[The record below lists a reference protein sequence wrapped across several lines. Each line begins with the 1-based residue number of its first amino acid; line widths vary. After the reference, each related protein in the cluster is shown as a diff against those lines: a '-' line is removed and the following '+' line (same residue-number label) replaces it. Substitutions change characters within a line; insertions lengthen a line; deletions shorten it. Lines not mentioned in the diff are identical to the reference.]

1 MVLLESIKNFFSL
14 KGKERPVFF
23 IALSVLLFIWSC
35 AGSTYHDMAVQD
47 PSKLVSLQ
55 DSLSQNGLSTNLIRS
70 LTLAHKTL
78 GEIAYEEGEHEVAT
92 HHFSNALKLS
102 PKDTSSLYGALMVE
116 AHLLY
121 RTGKKEKLWDS
132 IENYHKAALLRSHD
146 GEPYYYIGC
155 AYHKIG
161 DKDFDL
167 IMEAY
172 DRALSLDLNPRLRS
186 LAQKARSEAADR
198 DQRLKDFWK

>member
-1 MVLLESIKNFFSL
+1 MALLESIKSFFSL
-14 KGKERPVFF
+14 KGKERPIFF
-23 IALSVLLFIWSC
+23 ISLLVLLFIWSC
-35 AGSTYHDMAVQD
+35 AGSTYHDMAIQD

-55 DSLSQNGLSTNLIRS
+55 DSLSQNELSNKLIRS

-78 GEIAYEEGEHEVAT
+78 GEIAYEGGEHEVAT

-121 RTGKKEKLWDS
+121 RTGKKERLWDS